1 MKFSKTPI
9 ALAAFA
15 LLAGAPIASQAA
27 VTVYF
32 KSPASGTTTT
42 LNNTT
47 WSNSTACELGG
58 SGIVR
63 AQFML
68 VNSSGNI
75 TNLNSD
81 TSSPFRCELN
91 SANYPNGNYQLRVY
105 AYDSSGNRASSSRSV
120 IIKNSTTTTP
130 TTPTEDAKPTIG
142 FAAPLN
148 NATIGAVT
156 NCSVNAK
163 DDRGVR
169 NVQFF
174 MDGVLFRTDDSSSYT
189 CTIDNKLYTNGAHT
203 LKAVVTDTANQT
215 AETQI
220 TVNIT
225 GGIGTSTGGSTG
237 GSSTLPSIAF
247 TAPAA
252 GVPLKGYVQG
262 PPNCTVTGSNIAR
275 IMFYINDV
283 WTNTDGNA
291 SNGWGCWIDTTKY
304 KDGAYTVKA
313 VAYNAAGQT
322 TTVTHPITIQNG
334 TTTTQ
339 NAAPTVG
346 ITTPGASAVLAG
358 TSVPYTLT
366 AGDSDGTVANVE
378 LKLISGSTT
387 KVVASKTAAPWS
399 GTFSTSGLPNGP
411 ATLMATATDN
421 LGKQTTYQRSVS
433 INNTVV
439 SNPGGDTGGSGTTS
453 PISESHIIGKARA
466 EVLFS
471 QQTGYHAQVMGK
483 STQAASIPETGI
495 TGALLPNGETLRMG
509 KVNDPSGSGSKVF
522 HFQVHPSDPTT
533 SGSKRAEFSFA
544 HNIEMDKVYWVAV
557 STFIQDWGT
566 LPSGDA
572 SLFGTQMHSGD
583 NSRSLSPSFG
593 LYTSAG
599 GRNFRVVARWSTSS
613 DPQQG
618 NSVKAT
624 YAERP
629 IPFGRW
635 ADFVLKFRHNT
646 SGNGFLQVWMD
657 GELIATH
664 NGNLGFN
671 TPGFLDYAKFGYYNW
686 STFNSSRK
694 VLLRSPTVV
703 ADPTGSTYTAAQVR
717 SLLGSGSSSVASGG
731 SPTTT
736 TTTSTTSGT
745 TTTADSGVCSSA
757 SCVLTQ

>member
-9 ALAAFA
+9 ALAAFSV
-15 LLAGAPIASQAA
+15 LAGAPVAA
-27 VTVYF
+27 YAIDVYF
-32 KSPASGTTTT
+32 KAPASGATLRNVTWSNTSACEVGGTDIRRVVFTLIDSSGRATT
-42 LNNTT
+42 LNTDSDT
-47 WSNSTACELGG
+47 PWRC
-58 SGIVR
+58 
-63 AQFML
+63 
-68 VNSSGNI
+68 
-75 TNLNSD
+75 NLNSAA
-81 TSSPFRCELN
+81 F
-91 SANYPNGNYQLRVY
+91 ANGSYTLR
-105 AYDSSGNRASSSRSV
+105 ATGYDSSGRTDTSNRSITIS
-120 IIKNSTTTTP
+120 NSTT
-130 TTPTEDAKPTIG
+130 DAKPAVTIT
-142 FAAPLN
+142 APTDG
-148 NATIGAVT
+148 ATISASTTCRVSAT
-156 NCSVNAK
+156 
-163 DDRGVR
+163 DDRGIKQ
-169 NVQFF
+169 VQFF
-174 MDGVLFRTDDSSSYT
+174 VDGKLLSTDTTSSYT
-189 CTIDNKLYTNGAHT
+189 CTLDNKVYTNGAHT
-203 LKAVVTDTANQT
+203 LRAVVTDSNNQT

-220 TVNIT
+220 SFSVSGGISSGGGT
-225 GGIGTSTGGSTG
+225 GG
-237 GSSTLPSIAF
+237 TLPTLAF

-252 GVPLKGYVQG
+252 GVPLKGNVQG

-275 IMFYINDV
+275 IAFYLNDV
-283 WTNTDGNA
+283 LTNTDGNPD
-291 SNGWGCWIDTTKY
+291 NGWGCWIDTTKY

-322 TTVTHPITIQNG
+322 TTVTHPVTIQNG
-334 TTTTQ
+334 TA
-339 NAAPTVG
+339 NVAPTVG
-346 ITTPGASAVLAG
+346 ITSPGSGAVLAG

-544 HNIEMDKVYWVAV
+544 HNIETDKVYWVAV

-731 SPTTT
+731 ST
-736 TTTSTTSGT
+736 TTTSTTSGS

>member
-1 MKFSKTPI
+1 MKFSKKPI
-9 ALAAFA
+9 ALAAFT

-32 KSPASGTTTT
+32 KAPASGTTTT
-42 LNNTT
+42 LTNTT
-47 WSNSTACELGG
+47 WNQSTTACELGG
-58 SGIVR
+58 SGIAR

-68 VNSSGNI
+68 VNSSGTI
-75 TNLNSD
+75 INLNND
-81 TSSPFRCELN
+81 TSSPFRCDLV
-91 SANYPNGNYQLRVY
+91 STNYPNGNYQLRVY
-105 AYDSSGNRASSSRSV
+105 AYDTAGNRAISSRSV

-130 TTPTEDAKPTIG
+130 TTPTVDAKPTIS

-148 NATIGAVT
+148 NATVGT
-156 NCSVNAK
+156 TTTCRVNAS
-163 DDRGVR
+163 DDKGIKQ
-169 NVQFF
+169 VQFF
-174 MDGVLFRTDDSSSYT
+174 MDGNLIGTDTSSSYT
-189 CTIDNKLYTNGAHT
+189 CNIVNTQYTNGAHT

-215 AETQI
+215 TETQI
-220 TVNIT
+220 AINIT

-252 GVPLKGYVQG
+252 GVPLKGNVQG
-262 PPNCTVTGSNIAR
+262 PPNCTVTGTNIAR

-283 WTNTDGNA
+283 WTNTDGNPD
-291 SNGWGCWIDTTKY
+291 NGWGCWIDTTKY

-322 TTVTHPITIQNG
+322 TTVTHPVTIQNG
-334 TTTTQ
+334 TTTTTP

-346 ITTPGASAVLAG
+346 ITTPGSGATLAG

-366 AGDSDGTVANVE
+366 AGDTDGTVASVE

-387 KVVASKTAAPWS
+387 KVVATKNAAPWS
-399 GTFSTSGLPNGP
+399 GTFSTSGLPNGT

-421 LGKQTTYQRSVS
+421 LGKATSVQRSVT

-439 SNPGGDTGGSGTTS
+439 SNPGGDTGGGSTGS
-453 PISESHIIGKARA
+453 IAPEHIISKARA
-466 EVLFS
+466 DVSFS
-471 QQTGYHAQVMGK
+471 SQTGYHSQVMGK
-483 STQAASIPETGI
+483 STQAASIPESGI
-495 TGALLPNGETLRMG
+495 TGPVLPNGETLRLG
-509 KVNDPSGSGSKVF
+509 KVNDPAGSGAKVF
-522 HFQVHPSDPTT
+522 HFQVHPSDPNT
-533 SGSKRAEFSFA
+533 SGSKRAEFAFNS
-544 HNIEMDKVYWVAV
+544 NIEMDKVYWVAV
-557 STFIQDWGT
+557 STFIPDWGT
-566 LPSGDA
+566 LNSGDD

-593 LYTSAG
+593 LYTMPG
-599 GRNFRVVARWSTSS
+599 GRNFKVVARWSTSS

-618 NSVKAT
+618 NSVKAN

-635 ADFVLKFRHNT
+635 ADFVLKFKHNT

-671 TPGFLDYAKFGYYNW
+671 TPGFKDYAKFGYYNW
-686 STFNSSRK
+686 SSGMNSSRK
-694 VLLRSPTVV
+694 VILRSPTIV
-703 ADPTGSTYTAAQVR
+703 ADPTGSTYSAAQVR
-717 SLLGSGSSSVASGG
+717 ALLGSSESSAAGGG
-731 SPTTT
+731 ST
-736 TTTSTTSGT
+736 TTTSSTGGS